1 MVTVCKEPVVLLGW
15 AGQQWAS
22 KFIYSDPTSL
32 LTPASFHALQG
43 TLSSSSSG
51 PVNLLVFF
59 HHPSFIVIQVKAS
72 TGISGK
78 TAKRSCYLNGVATVP
93 LSSESSTLLL
103 EFPSKTL
110 VNLDILHSGAQ
121 RPQYIPFPL
130 SGRGQGYPETAWIPF
145 CPMPGKAFGGK
156 T

>member
-1 MVTVCKEPVVLLGW
+1 MWSLSARSLLGSW

-22 KFIYSDPTSL
+22 KFIYSDPASL
-32 LTPASFHALQG
+32 LTPASFCALQG

-51 PVNLLVFF
+51 PVNLLVLFLY
-59 HHPSFIVIQVKAS
+59 PRFIVIQVKAG

-93 LSSESSTLLL
+93 LSSESSALLL

-121 RPQYIPFPL
+121 RPQYIPLPL
-130 SGRGQGYPETAWIPF
+130 SRKGQGYPETAWFPF
-145 CPMPGKAFGGK
+145 CPMPGNAFGGK
-156 T
+156 S